1 MRRKQQPATFTD
13 WLLQFLQ
20 GRAEG
25 ALWDLLKAAFGM
37 NKPKP
42 PKPPP
47 WEDW

>member
-1 MRRKQQPATFTD
+1 MKRRPATFTD

-25 ALWDLLKAAFGM
+25 ALWDLLKAAFGY
-37 NKPKP
+37 KPKP

-47 WEDW
+47 WQDW